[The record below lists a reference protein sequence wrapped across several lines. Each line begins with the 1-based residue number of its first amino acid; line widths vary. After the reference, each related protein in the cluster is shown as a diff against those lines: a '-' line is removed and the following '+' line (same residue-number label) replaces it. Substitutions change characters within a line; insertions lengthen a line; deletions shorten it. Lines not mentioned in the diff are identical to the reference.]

1 LQRDVKAALA
11 DSPGIEGKKVG
22 IVVAEFYPEL
32 AEWLLDGARR
42 ALSAGGIDEGDV
54 TIARVA
60 GCFELPVAA
69 MRLLGRD
76 ELDAIV
82 ALGVI
87 VRGETPHFEYVA
99 GECARGLMSIQLT
112 TGAPVGFGVLTV
124 DTIAQAE
131 ERADPARRDKG
142 FEAAAAALRVLSI
155 SSDPESKPLGFRR

>member
-1 LQRDVKAALA
+1 MERDVKGALA
-11 DSPGIEGKKVG
+11 DLPDIEGKRVG
-22 IVVAEFYPEL
+22 IVVAEFYPAL

-42 ALSAGGIDEGDV
+42 AVSACGIAERGV

-69 MRLLGRD
+69 MRMFGRD
-76 ELDAIV
+76 ELDAVI

-87 VRGETPHFEYVA
+87 VRGETPHFEYIA
-99 GECARGLMSIQLT
+99 SECARGLMNLQLS

-155 SSDPESKPLGFRR
+155 SSDPESRPLGFRR